1 MSEVKWIKI
10 TTDMFENRKIRHLR
24 KLPDGNNIVLIWVML
39 LSLAGKCNAGGMI
52 FLTEN
57 IPYTSKMLADE
68 LDFEENTVIL
78 ALDALESL
86 GMIRRDGFLMIEDWA
101 SHQNLEGLDKIREQ
115 TRLRVAKHRESQKA
129 LVSKNQCQY
138 CGAPATGYDHI
149 IATARGGSDD
159 DDNLVYCCKECN
171 QIKNDKPL
179 VDFLNNSRSRINDG
193 LVCSNPKLTRY
204 VTLSNVTGRY
214 EVTQSNAPRIRIREE
229 DIEEDTPL
237 KGGLGGNEK
246 DEKKPS
252 KKTDYGK
259 EEFEKDLSVLSKPMA
274 DSVVE
279 WLKYKKQR
287 REAYKPV
294 SIKKFITQVKGYAEQ
309 YGDEAVMTVISD
321 SIANG
326 YMGVAFASIKGKKP
340 NGGSGSRTANYDYSD
355 TEGAL

>member
-57 IPYTSKMLADE
+57 IPYTPKMLADE

-86 GMIRRDGFLMIEDWA
+86 GMIRRDGFLVIEDWA
-101 SHQNLEGLDKIREQ
+101 AHQNADGLDKIREQ
-115 TRLRVAKHRESQKA
+115 NRNRVANYRQRQKA
-129 LVSKNQCQY
+129 LQ
-138 CGAPATGYDHI
+138 
-149 IATARGGSDD
+149 
-159 DDNLVYCCKECN
+159 E
-171 QIKNDKPL
+171 
-179 VDFLNNSRSRINDG
+179 NNG
-193 LVCSNPKLTRY
+193 
-204 VTLSNVTGRY
+204 VTLCNVTERY
-214 EVTQSNAPRIRIREE
+214 DVTQCNAPRIRI
-229 DIEEDTPL
+229 DIDKEDTPL

>member
-57 IPYTSKMLADE
+57 IPYTPKMLADE

-86 GMIRRDGFLMIEDWA
+86 GMIRRDGFLVIEDWA
-101 SHQNLEGLDKIREQ
+101 AHQNADGLDKIREQ
-115 TRLRVAKHRESQKA
+115 NRNRVANYRQRQKA
-129 LVSKNQCQY
+129 LQ
-138 CGAPATGYDHI
+138 
-149 IATARGGSDD
+149 
-159 DDNLVYCCKECN
+159 E
-171 QIKNDKPL
+171 
-179 VDFLNNSRSRINDG
+179 NNG
-193 LVCSNPKLTRY
+193 
-204 VTLSNVTGRY
+204 VTLCNVTERY
-214 EVTQSNAPRIRIREE
+214 DVTQCNAPRIRIDIDKEE
-229 DIEEDTPL
+229 DIDKEDTPL

>member
-57 IPYTSKMLADE
+57 IPYTPKMLADE

-86 GMIRRDGFLMIEDWA
+86 GMIRRDGFLVIEDWA
-101 SHQNLEGLDKIREQ
+101 SHQNLEGLDKIRDQ
-115 TRLRVAKHRESQKA
+115 TRKRVAKYRESQRA
-129 LVSKNQCQY
+129 LQSHEEE
-138 CGAPATGYDHI
+138 T
-149 IATARGGSDD
+149 
-159 DDNLVYCCKECN
+159 EC
-171 QIKNDKPL
+171 
-179 VDFLNNSRSRINDG
+179 
-193 LVCSNPKLTRY
+193 
-204 VTLSNVTGRY
+204 NVTGNAT
-214 EVTQSNAPRIRIREE
+214 VTQSNAPRIRIREE

-309 YGDEAVMTVISD
+309 YGEEAVMTVISD

>member
-57 IPYTSKMLADE
+57 IPYTTKMLADE

-78 ALDALESL
+78 ALDALEGL
-86 GMIRRDGFLMIEDWA
+86 GMIRRDGFLVIEDWA
-101 SHQNLEGLDKIREQ
+101 AHQNAEGLDKIREQ
-115 TRLRVAKHRESQKA
+115 TRKRVAKYRESQRA
-129 LVSKNQCQY
+129 LQFHEEEN
-138 CGAPATGYDHI
+138 
-149 IATARGGSDD
+149 
-159 DDNLVYCCKECN
+159 EC
-171 QIKNDKPL
+171 
-179 VDFLNNSRSRINDG
+179 S
-193 LVCSNPKLTRY
+193 
-204 VTLSNVTGRY
+204 VTGNAT
-214 EVTQSNAPRIRIREE
+214 VTQSNAPRIRIEE
-229 DIEEDTPL
+229 DIDKEDTPL
-237 KGGLGGNEK
+237 KGGVGGDEK
-246 DEKKPS
+246 DKKKPS
-252 KKTDYGK
+252 KKTEYGK
-259 EEFEKDLSVLSKPMA
+259 EEFKNDLSVLSKPLS

-279 WLKYKKQR
+279 WLKYKKER

-309 YGDEAVMTVISD
+309 YGEDPVIAAISD

-326 YMGVAFASIKGKKP
+326 YMGVAFGSIKGKRP
-340 NGGSGSRTANYDYSD
+340 SGRNENRTANYDYSD